1 MTNYPSLSLSR
12 LRRYEKTRIDHGH
25 PARFDGCASLKD
37 RVLDTGDQSQVEK
50 RSYQSRVFDTND
62 KQKVLRAVIAT
73 LQDLGFVIDK
83 ADATLGTVS
92 GTKLDNYSL
101 KMTVS
106 VRPKGK
112 EQMLVRANAQFNIT
126 PVEDPKP
133 YQDFFNSLSKSLFL
147 QAQNVD

>member
-1 MTNYPSLSLSR
+1 MKKLALIMATLLA
-12 LRRYEKTRIDHGH
+12 LT
-25 PARFDGCASLKD
+25 GCASLKD

-50 RSYQSRVFDTND
+50 RSYQSRVFDTSD

-112 EQMLVRANAQFNIT
+112 DQMLVRANAQFNIT

>member
-1 MTNYPSLSLSR
+1 MKKLALIMATLLA
-12 LRRYEKTRIDHGH
+12 LT
-25 PARFDGCASLKD
+25 GCASLKD
-37 RVLDTGDQSQVEK
+37 RVLDTSDQSQVEK
-50 RSYQSRVFDTND
+50 RSYQSRVFDPSD

-73 LQDLGFVIDK
+73 LQELGFVIDK

>member
-1 MTNYPSLSLSR
+1 MKKIALIMATLLA
-12 LRRYEKTRIDHGH
+12 LT
-25 PARFDGCASLKD
+25 GCASLKD

-50 RSYQSRVFDTND
+50 RSYQSRAFDTND
-62 KQKVLRAVIAT
+62 KQKVLRAVIST

-112 EQMLVRANAQFNIT
+112 DQMLVRANAQFNIT

>member
-1 MTNYPSLSLSR
+1 MKKLALIMVALLALS
-12 LRRYEKTRIDHGH
+12 
-25 PARFDGCASLKD
+25 GCASLKD

-50 RSYQSRVFDTND
+50 RSYQSRVFDTGD
-62 KQKVLRAVIAT
+62 KQKVLRAVIST

-106 VRPKGK
+106 VRQKGK
-112 EQMLVRANAQFNIT
+112 DQMLVRANAQFNIT

>member
-1 MTNYPSLSLSR
+1 MKKLALIMATLVTL
-12 LRRYEKTRIDHGH
+12 T
-25 PARFDGCASLKD
+25 GCASLKD

>member
-1 MTNYPSLSLSR
+1 MKKIALIMATLLA
-12 LRRYEKTRIDHGH
+12 LT
-25 PARFDGCASLKD
+25 GCASLKD

-50 RSYQSRVFDTND
+50 RSYQSRVFDTGD
-62 KQKVLRAVIAT
+62 KQKVLRAVIST

-106 VRPKGK
+106 VRLKGK
-112 EQMLVRANAQFNIT
+112 DQMLVRANAQFNIT

>member
-1 MTNYPSLSLSR
+1 MKKLALIMVALLALS
-12 LRRYEKTRIDHGH
+12 
-25 PARFDGCASLKD
+25 GCASLKD
-37 RVLDTGDQSQVEK
+37 RVLDTGEQSQVEK
-50 RSYQSRVFDTND
+50 RSYQSRVFDTGD
-62 KQKVLRAVIAT
+62 KQKVLRAVIST

-106 VRPKGK
+106 VRAKGK

>member
-1 MTNYPSLSLSR
+1 MKKLALIMATLLA
-12 LRRYEKTRIDHGH
+12 LT
-25 PARFDGCASLKD
+25 GCASLKD

-112 EQMLVRANAQFNIT
+112 DQMLVRANAQFNIT

-147 QAQNVD
+147 QAHNVD

>member
-1 MTNYPSLSLSR
+1 MKKLALIMATLLT
-12 LRRYEKTRIDHGH
+12 LT
-25 PARFDGCASLKD
+25 GCASLKD

-112 EQMLVRANAQFNIT
+112 DQMLVRANAQFNIT

>member
-1 MTNYPSLSLSR
+1 MKKIALIMVALLALT
-12 LRRYEKTRIDHGH
+12 
-25 PARFDGCASLKD
+25 GCASMKD
-37 RVLDTGDQSQVEK
+37 RVLDSGDQSQLAK
-50 RSYQSRVFDTND
+50 LSYQSRIFDTND
-62 KQKVLRAVIAT
+62 KQKVLRAVIST

-126 PVEDPKP
+126 PIEDPKP
-133 YQDFFNSLSKSLFL
+133 YQDFYNSLSKSLFL

>member
-1 MTNYPSLSLSR
+1 MKKLALIIATLLA
-12 LRRYEKTRIDHGH
+12 LT
-25 PARFDGCASLKD
+25 GCASLKD

-50 RSYQSRVFDTND
+50 RSYQSRAFDTND
-62 KQKVLRAVIAT
+62 KQKVLRAVITT

-112 EQMLVRANAQFNIT
+112 DQMLVRANAQFNIT

>member
-1 MTNYPSLSLSR
+1 MKKLALILATLLV
-12 LRRYEKTRIDHGH
+12 LT
-25 PARFDGCASLKD
+25 GCASLKD

-50 RSYQSRVFDTND
+50 RSYQSRTFDTTD

-73 LQDLGFVIDK
+73 LQNLGFVIDK

-106 VRPKGK
+106 VRAKGK
-112 EQMLVRANAQFNIT
+112 TQMVVRANAQFNIT

>member
-1 MTNYPSLSLSR
+1 MKKLALIMAALLALT
-12 LRRYEKTRIDHGH
+12 
-25 PARFDGCASLKD
+25 GCASLKD

-112 EQMLVRANAQFNIT
+112 DQMLVRANAQFNIT

>member
-1 MTNYPSLSLSR
+1 MKKLALIMATLLA
-12 LRRYEKTRIDHGH
+12 LT
-25 PARFDGCASLKD
+25 GCASLKD

-50 RSYQSRVFDTND
+50 RSYQSRVFDTGD
-62 KQKVLRAVIAT
+62 KQKVLRAVIST

-106 VRPKGK
+106 VRAKGK

>member
-1 MTNYPSLSLSR
+1 MKKLALIMATLLA
-12 LRRYEKTRIDHGH
+12 LT
-25 PARFDGCASLKD
+25 GCASLKD

-101 KMTVS
+101 KVTVS

>member
-1 MTNYPSLSLSR
+1 MATLLA
-12 LRRYEKTRIDHGH
+12 LT
-25 PARFDGCASLKD
+25 GCASLKD
-37 RVLDTGDQSQVEK
+37 RILDTGDQSQVEK

>member
-1 MTNYPSLSLSR
+1 MKKLALIMATLFAL
-12 LRRYEKTRIDHGH
+12 T
-25 PARFDGCASLKD
+25 GCASLKD

-50 RSYQSRVFDTND
+50 RSYQSRMFDTND

-112 EQMLVRANAQFNIT
+112 TQMVVRANAQFNIT

>member
-1 MTNYPSLSLSR
+1 MKKLALIMATLLA
-12 LRRYEKTRIDHGH
+12 LT
-25 PARFDGCASLKD
+25 GCASLKD

-50 RSYQSRVFDTND
+50 RSYQSRMFDTND

-112 EQMLVRANAQFNIT
+112 TQMVVRANAQFNIT

>member
-1 MTNYPSLSLSR
+1 MKKIALIMATLLA
-12 LRRYEKTRIDHGH
+12 LT
-25 PARFDGCASLKD
+25 GCASLKD
-37 RVLDTGDQSQVEK
+37 RVLDPGDQSQVEK
-50 RSYQSRVFDTND
+50 RSYQSRVFDTGD
-62 KQKVLRAVIAT
+62 KQKVLRAVIST

-106 VRPKGK
+106 VRLKGK

>member
-1 MTNYPSLSLSR
+1 MKKLALIMATLLA
-12 LRRYEKTRIDHGH
+12 LT
-25 PARFDGCASLKD
+25 GCASLKD

-62 KQKVLRAVIAT
+62 KQKVLRAVTAT

>member
-1 MTNYPSLSLSR
+1 MKKLALIMATLLA
-12 LRRYEKTRIDHGH
+12 LT
-25 PARFDGCASLKD
+25 GCASLKD

-50 RSYQSRVFDTND
+50 RSYQSRMFDTND

-112 EQMLVRANAQFNIT
+112 NQMVVRANAQFNIT

>member
-1 MTNYPSLSLSR
+1 MKKLALIMVALLALS
-12 LRRYEKTRIDHGH
+12 
-25 PARFDGCASLKD
+25 GCASLKD

-50 RSYQSRVFDTND
+50 RSYQSRVFDTGD
-62 KQKVLRAVIAT
+62 KQKVLRAVIST

-106 VRPKGK
+106 VRAKGK

>member
-1 MTNYPSLSLSR
+1 MKKLALILATLLV
-12 LRRYEKTRIDHGH
+12 LT
-25 PARFDGCASLKD
+25 GCASLKD

-50 RSYQSRVFDTND
+50 RSYQSRTFDTTD

-73 LQDLGFVIDK
+73 LQNLGFVIDK

-106 VRPKGK
+106 VRAKGK
-112 EQMLVRANAQFNIT
+112 TQMVVRANAQFNIT
-126 PVEDPKP
+126 PVEDRSPIRT
-133 YQDFFNSLSKSLFL
+133 SSTR
-147 QAQNVD
+147 